1 MVSRLEGGLRAVCAA
16 ALLALFALVVAQ
28 VVLRYGFG
36 YTPFFTE
43 EMARYMLVWSVLAGA
58 AVSVDDHIRVP
69 FVPDLLRPA
78 VRRVWMLA
86 LDFATL
92 LLLAV
97 LTFAAVR
104 SFEFAAGQTSDGL
117 QIPLQYPYAAL
128 PLAFGA
134 GLLFLAVRLKRGFR
148 KERE

>member
-1 MVSRLEGGLRAVCAA
+1 MASRLERCLRAVCAA
-16 ALLALFALVVAQ
+16 ALLALFVLVVAQ
-28 VVLRYGFG
+28 VALRYGAG

-43 EMARYMLVWSVLAGA
+43 EVARYMLVWSVLAGT
-58 AVSVDDHIRVP
+58 AVSVDAQIRVP

-78 VRRVWMLA
+78 ARRIWMLA

-134 GLLFLAVRLKRGFR
+134 GLFFLAVRLKRGSR